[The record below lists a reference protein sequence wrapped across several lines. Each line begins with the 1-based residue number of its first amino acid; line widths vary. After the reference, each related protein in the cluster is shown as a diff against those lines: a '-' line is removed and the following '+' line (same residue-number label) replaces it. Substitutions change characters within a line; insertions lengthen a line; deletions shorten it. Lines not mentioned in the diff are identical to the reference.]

1 MALLPRYAPQ
11 SSGFG
16 PKKILAPIFF
26 ENFDILFSK
35 AETARPD
42 APGKKIDLAPHSMLC
57 LTSKY
62 EEKFY
67 FRSIETIF
75 FPSWG
80 LKRLLEPFFH
90 ISPRFLHFL
99 PFLSRFCRAFHFGIF
114 KGPLGSLG
122 TIAQYKFLVDAEKV
136 AFHVNI
142 GTFMASWR
150 LLWRAPVAY
159 WPPLGVP
166 KAPLG
171 VPKAPLGV
179 PKAPLGVPKGV

>member
-75 FPSWG
+75 VPAWG
-80 LKRLLEPFFH
+80 LKRLLGPEKPFFPS
-90 ISPRFLHFL
+90 IS
-99 PFLSRFCRAFHFGIF
+99 AFFTVF
-114 KGPLGSLG
+114 NVSAAVKGAKCIPIHSGH
-122 TIAQYKFLVDAEKV
+122 K
-136 AFHVNI
+136 
-142 GTFMASWR
+142 
-150 LLWRAPVAY
+150 
-159 WPPLGVP
+159 
-166 KAPLG
+166 
-171 VPKAPLGV
+171 
-179 PKAPLGVPKGV
+179 